1 MPLSTFIHMAGHSL
15 LSCLLSLDCL
25 EEVLAKTAST

>member
-1 MPLSTFIHMAGHSL
+1 MPLSTFIRVAGHSL